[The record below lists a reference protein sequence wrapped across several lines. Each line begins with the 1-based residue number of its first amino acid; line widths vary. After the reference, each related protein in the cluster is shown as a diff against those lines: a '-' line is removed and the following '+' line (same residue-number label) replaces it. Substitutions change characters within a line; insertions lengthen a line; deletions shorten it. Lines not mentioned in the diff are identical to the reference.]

1 MLNEK
6 NEHGAFL
13 IRENQE
19 SLVLSILTKIEQNSS
34 DDDSLNLTTQTTRK
48 FLRHYRILEADDY
61 FFIGSHKKF
70 KSLDQLIEFYS
81 SNFKKMKRRCNKKI

>member
-1 MLNEK
+1 LLNEK

-19 SLVLSILTKIEQNSS
+19 SLVLSVLTKIEHNSS
-34 DDDSLNLTTQTTRK
+34 IEDASTNLTTMTRQL
-48 FLRHYRILEADDY
+48 LRHYRILEADDY

-81 SNFKKMKRRCNKKI
+81 SK

>member
-1 MLNEK
+1 LLNEK
-6 NEHGAFL
+6 NDHGAFL

-19 SLVLSILTKIEQNSS
+19 SLVLSILTKIELNSS
-34 DDDSLNLTTQTTRK
+34 DDDSSNLTTTTTTTTTRK
-48 FLRHYRILEADDY
+48 LLRHYRILEADDY

-81 SNFKKMKRRCNKKI
+81 SNFKML

>member
-1 MLNEK
+1 MLLLNEK
-6 NEHGAFL
+6 NDQGAFL

-19 SLVLSILTKIEQNSS
+19 SLVLSILVEIDDTKMI
-34 DDDSLNLTTQTTRK
+34 
-48 FLRHYRILEADDY
+48 RHYRILESDDF

-81 SNFKKMKRRCNKKI
+81 SKSIFFLIQTLTSREIQSFTN

>member
-1 MLNEK
+1 LLNEK

-19 SLVLSILTKIEQNSS
+19 SLVLSVLTKIEHNSS
-34 DDDSLNLTTQTTRK
+34 IEDASITNLTTMTRQL
-48 FLRHYRILEADDY
+48 LRHYRILEADDY

-81 SNFKKMKRRCNKKI
+81 SK